1 MAVHD
6 SIPSMLGESLPEMI
20 LAADYSVNFRKDPKQ
35 WGASGCYGFPA
46 ALLLFSVA
54 DAIGSYVLGG
64 KTRKHLDILAHK
76 DFYSLPLEKKAIDA
90 IYKKYRNLLTH
101 NAVLAPGVSLD
112 IGTLND
118 AVVES
123 GRDGTYCI
131 NLVPFLDT
139 SKKAVL
145 RFLKQKDV
153 IVPSGKQLANILN
166 T

>member
-1 MAVHD
+1 
-6 SIPSMLGESLPEMI
+6 MI
-20 LAADYSVNFRKDPKQ
+20 LVADYSVNFRKDPKQ

-64 KTRKHLDILAHK
+64 GTRKHLDILAHK
-76 DFYSLPLEKKAIDA
+76 DFYGLPLEKNAIDA

-101 NAVLAPGVSLD
+101 NAVLAPGVSLN

-123 GRDGTYCI
+123 RRDGTYCI
-131 NLVPFLDT
+131 NLVPFFGHKQESCTEVPRAERCCRPIWQTT
-139 SKKAVL
+139 SEY
-145 RFLKQKDV
+145 LKYLSASR
-153 IVPSGKQLANILN
+153 PS
-166 T
+166 